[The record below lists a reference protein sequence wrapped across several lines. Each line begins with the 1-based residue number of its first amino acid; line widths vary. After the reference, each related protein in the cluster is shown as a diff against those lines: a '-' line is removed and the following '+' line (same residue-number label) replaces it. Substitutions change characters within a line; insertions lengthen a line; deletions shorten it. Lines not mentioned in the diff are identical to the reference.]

1 MDIGYFRNPNTI
13 NVFSDASIKQVGI
26 VDGKRRYHSCYGA
39 VVVYGDQKMDA
50 IYKVCSN
57 STNNDGEIKGIRSA
71 VSLALR
77 YRNYCNIINV
87 FSDSQVSIF
96 GIRDRIFQWE
106 NINDTICGYN
116 QNPIA
121 NQSIYLEILDMITR
135 SDIHINFWHQKGH
148 VNSSNKES
156 LNNAAHVFKSSNGIR
171 EEVDTNL
178 IKYLARWNNE
188 VDRTSRK
195 VLHETDFS
203 RDYMDALRFVPHNF
217 YERLEKFESL
227 GG

>member
-1 MDIGYFRNPNTI
+1 
-13 NVFSDASIKQVGI
+13 
-26 VDGKRRYHSCYGA
+26 
-39 VVVYGDQKMDA
+39 MDA

-71 VSLALR
+71 VNLALL
-77 YRNYCNIINV
+77 YRNYCDTINV

-96 GIRDRIFQWE
+96 GIRDRIFRWN
-106 NINDTICGYN
+106 NINDTLCGYN

-121 NQSIYLEILDMITR
+121 NQSIYLEILDIITS
-135 SDIHINFWHQKGH
+135 SDVSINFWHQKGH
-148 VNSSNKES
+148 VGSSVES
-156 LNNAAHVFKSSNGIR
+156 LDNAAHVFKSSNGIR
-171 EEVDTNL
+171 EQVTIDL
-178 IKYLARWNNE
+178 IKYLAHWNNE

-203 RDYMDALRFVPHNF
+203 KDYMDALRFVPHNF